1 MWKRLNI
8 HLHGPQGIRVRVR
21 EVDGTLYVWVAGSE
35 HPSHWLHHFLP
46 GARRR
51 EIRAGKELAL
61 KLWQWWLSKPI
72 VIGGHSVGGCI
83 AEIAASILRAP
94 CYTYGGKRAP
104 RRYRINAIRYR
115 RRGDIVAFL
124 PPWRPA
130 NRHILIGKWAPFW
143 RSHLPKEYYAKAREV
158 GLR

>member
-1 MWKRLNI
+1 MWRRLNV
-8 HLHGPQGIRVRVR
+8 HLHGPEGIRVRVR
-21 EVDGTLYVWVAGSE
+21 EVDNTLYVWVAGSE
-35 HPSHWLHHFLP
+35 HPAHWWHHFLP

-51 EIRAGKELAL
+51 EIRAGIELADAIRCAM
-61 KLWQWWLSKPI
+61 PI

-83 AEIAASILRAP
+83 AEIAASMLRAP

-104 RRYRINAIRYR
+104 RRYRINATRYR
-115 RRGDIVAFL
+115 RRGDIVPFL

-143 RSHLPKEYYAKAREV
+143 RSHLPKEYYATAREV